1 MKISELQKIL
11 ERYKKENGDLKV
23 RITAETRFGEQ
34 HEILD
39 YDAIDTKAVYDK
51 EEFNNLVNNMGL
63 TEQQAFDNLK
73 EKKLATVFLDIYTY
87 IKG

>member
-51 EEFNNLVNNMGL
+51 EEFNNLVNNMYLGKSHL
-63 TEQQAFDNLK
+63 TQLIQIRPIL
-73 EKKLATVFLDIYTY
+73 LWY
-87 IKG
+87 IDSMV

>member
-11 ERYKKENGDLKV
+11 ERYKKENGDLEV

-51 EEFNNLVNNMGL
+51 EEFDNLVNNMGL
-63 TEQQAFDNLK
+63 TKQQALDNLK
-73 EKKLATVFLDIYTY
+73 ERNLAEIYLDIYTY
-87 IKG
+87 IK